1 MSRVSIVSVLLAGAL
16 FGQGG
21 GQQAP
26 VFRVTGNTVPIFAT
40 VIDKDERLVP
50 NLAREDFQILDNGK
64 PQPLTLFDNSP
75 QPIRLIVMLDVSGSM
90 LGNLALL
97 RAACQELFKQLRP
110 EDAVRVGA
118 FGKEIT
124 ISPAFTNDVRELV
137 AALPT
142 EIAPDAPTPMWR
154 AVDDAMTAL
163 AGIEQRRVILVLSD
177 GKDTG
182 PRKFNERFITQLDI
196 VDRARRDEIMIYGIG
211 LRSRGPMPMGAGM
224 DIKAMMIAD
233 LPDPGLGT
241 TALET
246 GGGYFEIRPRDD
258 LGAAFA
264 RVAAELHSQYM
275 LGFVPPALDG
285 KVHKIEVKVP
295 GKDVRPRARKSYIAP
310 KAAGK

>member
-1 MSRVSIVSVLLAGAL
+1 MFRCVVVSLVIAVSGSQ
-16 FGQGG
+16 QG
-21 GQQAP
+21 P
-26 VFRVTGNTVPIFAT
+26 VFRVTGNTVPVFAT
-40 VIDKDERLVP
+40 VIDKNERLVP
-50 NLAREDFQILDNGK
+50 DLTREDFQVFDNGK
-64 PQPLTLFDNSP
+64 AQPVTLFDNSP

-90 LGNLALL
+90 MGNLNLL
-97 RAACQELFKQLRP
+97 RSACLELFKQLRP
-110 EDAVRVGA
+110 EDGARVGA

-124 ISPAFTNDVRELV
+124 ISPKFTNDVRELV

-142 EIAPDAPTPMWR
+142 EIDPGAPTPLWR
-154 AVDDAMTAL
+154 AVDDAMTEL
-163 AGIEQRRVILVLSD
+163 VGIEQRRVILVLSD

-182 PRKFNERFITQLDI
+182 PRKFNERFITQLEI
-196 VDRARRDEIMIYGIG
+196 IDRARKDEIMIYGIG
-211 LRSRGPMPMGAGM
+211 LRSRGPMPMGG
-224 DIKAMMIAD
+224 DIKAAMIAD

-241 TALET
+241 AALET

-310 KAAGK
+310 KSK

>member
-1 MSRVSIVSVLLAGAL
+1 MFRCFVVSLLIAVSASQ
-16 FGQGG
+16 QG
-21 GQQAP
+21 P
-26 VFRVTGNTVPIFAT
+26 VFRVTGNTVPVFAT
-40 VIDKDERLVP
+40 VIDKNERLVP
-50 NLAREDFQILDNGK
+50 DLVREDFQVLDNGK
-64 PQPLTLFDNSP
+64 VQPLTIFDNAP

-90 LGNLALL
+90 LGNLNLL
-97 RAACQELFKQLRP
+97 RAASLELFKQLRP
-110 EDAVRVGA
+110 EDGVRVGA

-124 ISPAFTNDVRELV
+124 ISPKFTNDVRELV

-142 EIAPDAPTPMWR
+142 EIDPGAPTPLWR
-154 AVDDAMTAL
+154 AVDDAMTEL

-182 PRKFNERFITQLDI
+182 PRKFNERFITQLEI
-196 VDRARRDEIMIYGIG
+196 IDRARKDEIMIYGIG
-211 LRSRGPMPMGAGM
+211 LRSRGPMPMMGG
-224 DIKAMMIAD
+224 DIKAAMIAD

-241 TALET
+241 AALET

-275 LGFVPPALDG
+275 LGFAPPALDG

-295 GKDVRPRARKSYIAP
+295 GKDVKPRARKSYIAP
-310 KAAGK
+310 KSK